1 MANPPAADM
10 NRELEEL
17 RQRLQEAEDL
27 IEAIRTGAVDA
38 LAVQGAEGPRIFTLE
53 GADQGYRTLI
63 EQMSEGALLLS
74 PDGTIL
80 YCNAALAGLLQ
91 VALAELIGGS
101 FHAFVPKGFLAY
113 WNSLL
118 QQGWAGKTRG
128 EMPLRTSAGTLLPFS
143 LSMNTLAF
151 HQTPVLAII
160 ITDVSA
166 QREITTIRAQV
177 IGQNVLIDR
186 KNQELKSQEAAKR
199 AVEQAAAQANRIL
212 ESIPQIAWTA
222 DARGSITYLNP
233 RWFAYIGESLD
244 QPLDKQWTSHIHPE
258 DQAQILA
265 QWEHSQT
272 TGEAFEIE
280 YRVRNRHGEYRWML
294 GRALPSRDAQ
304 GQITQW
310 IGTSTDI
317 HEHKLALGRIDQAQ
331 HQLQD
336 KNEQLTRVNVD
347 LDNFI
352 YAASHDLRTPINNI
366 EGLLQAL
373 LEELPSSVQQ
383 EGEVHHILLMMQDSI
398 DRFTTTVFHLTEVSK
413 LQKEFGQ
420 PTTYVE
426 LLPMVQGVEL
436 DLAPLI
442 QETTAQIMVDIPPG
456 LSISFSEKNLR
467 SVVYNLLSNALKY
480 HAPHRPPR
488 ISLRARREEG
498 WVVLE
503 VQDNGLGIT
512 PDNQEQLFTMFQ
524 RFHDH
529 VPGSGVGLYMIKKIV
544 ENMGGRIEVQSTL
557 DQGTT
562 FLVYFRG

>member
-1 MANPPAADM
+1 M

-27 IEAIRTGAVDA
+27 IYAIRTGAVDA
-38 LAVQGAEGPRIFTLE
+38 LAVQGADGPRIFTLE

-80 YCNAALAGLLQ
+80 YCNAALSGLLQ
-91 VALAELIGGS
+91 VALPEMIGGS
-101 FHAFVPKGFLAY
+101 FHGFVPKGFQAY
-113 WNSLL
+113 WKSLL
-118 QQGWAGKTRG
+118 VKGWAGKTRG

-160 ITDVSA
+160 ITDVSS
-166 QREITTIRAQV
+166 QREITHIRAQV
-177 IGQNVLIDR
+177 AEQNALIDR
-186 KNQELKSQEAAKR
+186 KNQELKTQELAR
-199 AVEQAAAQANRIL
+199 RVVEQAAAEAIRIL

-222 DARGSITYLNP
+222 NAQGVTTYLNR
-233 RWFAYIGESLD
+233 RWFAYIGESID
-244 QPLDKQWTSHIHPE
+244 QPLDRQWSNHIHP
-258 DQAQILA
+258 DDRARSQAR
-265 QWEHSQT
+265 WEHSLA

-280 YRVRNRHGEYRWML
+280 YRFRNWQGEYRWML
-294 GRALPSRDAQ
+294 GRALPSRNEQD
-304 GQITQW
+304 QIIQW
-310 IGTSTDI
+310 IGTCTDI
-317 HEHKLALGRIDQAQ
+317 HEHKLALEEIDQAQ

-336 KNEQLTRVNVD
+336 KNEELTRVNVD

-352 YAASHDLRTPINNI
+352 YTASHDLRAPINNI
-366 EGLLQAL
+366 EGLVQAL
-373 LEELPSSVQQ
+373 LEELPAAVQ
-383 EGEVHHILLMMQDSI
+383 EEKEVHRILQMMQDSI

-413 LQKEFGQ
+413 LQKEYGQ
-420 PTTYVE
+420 PTALVK
-426 LLPMVQGVEL
+426 LLPIVEGVGL

-442 QETTAQIMVDIPPG
+442 QQTGAQMEVDIP
-456 LSISFSEKNLR
+456 LDLAISFSEKNLR

-480 HAPHRPPR
+480 HAPSRPPR
-488 ISLRARREEG
+488 IQLRAYREADL
-498 WVVLE
+498 VVLQ

-512 PDNQEQLFTMFQ
+512 PDNQGQLFTMFQ

-544 ENMGGRIEVQSTL
+544 ENMGGWIEVQSTF
-557 DQGTT
+557 QEGST
-562 FLVYFRG
+562 FMVYFKG